1 MNGDGLDR
9 EARYE
14 TRRRYVGVDEA
25 ASYLS
30 VSRRWMY
37 RDSQRHGVP
46 RYYFG
51 GKLRFRVDDLDSWA
65 RQQKVF

>member
-1 MNGDGLDR
+1 M
-9 EARYE
+9 
-14 TRRRYVGVDEA
+14 GVDEA
-25 ASYLS
+25 ASYLN

-51 GKLRFRVDDLDSWA
+51 GKLRFRVEDLDSWA